1 MAKNSWKLQVTDL
14 IGKSL
19 KELVKLRNKIRK
31 ELYDYSLKNSLRS
44 LTQTHLIRVA
54 RRNIA
59 RINTAMTKKQADI
72 APVKK

>member
-1 MAKNSWKLQVTDL
+1 MAKNSGKLQVADL

-31 ELYDYSLKNSLRS
+31 EVYEYSLKNSLRS
-44 LTQTHLIRVA
+44 LTQTHLIRLA

-59 RINTAMTKKQADI
+59 RINTAITQKQADV
-72 APVKK
+72 ASAKK

>member
-1 MAKNSWKLQVTDL
+1 MAKAAGKLQVKDL
-14 IGKSL
+14 LWKSV

-31 ELYDYSLKNSLRS
+31 ELYDFTLKNSLRS

-59 RINTAMTKKQADI
+59 RINTAISKKHAEFMT
-72 APVKK
+72 VKK